1 MIFFLLSLLCS
12 TLVSVF
18 MRLSEK
24 YISNNLSTLACNYVV
39 CTLVAGL
46 YCGTPDLFPS
56 VPGMGLTIGLGI
68 VSGILFLGAF
78 ILLQWNIRKNGVSLP
93 STFMKLGVVVPTVMA
108 LTLWGEKPSVVQI
121 IGIVLV
127 LISILMMRSEKG
139 ETQVASYASLI
150 VLLLVGGMASAMT
163 KVYDY
168 YGVTALENHFL
179 FYNFG
184 VAFLLCVGLCVLRR
198 QRLTRM
204 DALFGLLVGV
214 PNYFSTLFLLMALET
229 VPAIVAY
236 PASSVG
242 SIVLILLCGRFF
254 FRERLTKKQLCAM
267 GIILISL
274 VLLNL

>member
-1 MIFFLLSLLCS
+1 MIFFLLSLICS

-24 YISNNLSTLACNYVV
+24 YISNNLSTLACNYAV
-39 CTLVAGL
+39 CSLVAFL
-46 YCGTPDLFPS
+46 YTGTTDLLPN
-56 VPGMGLTIGLGI
+56 VPGLGLTLGLGF

-78 ILLQWNIRKNGVSLP
+78 MLLQWNMYKNGVSLP

-108 LTLWGEKPSVVQI
+108 LTLFGEKPTFVQI
-121 IGIVLV
+121 AGIILVLV
-127 LISILMMRSEKG
+127 SILMMRSEKG
-139 ETQVASYASLI
+139 SAQVTSYASLI
-150 VLLLVGGMASAMT
+150 ALLLVGGMASAMT

-179 FYNFG
+179 FYNFA
-184 VAFLLCVGLCVLRR
+184 VAFLLCVVLCVLRG
-198 QRLTRM
+198 QRLAPA
-204 DALFGLLVGV
+204 DALFGVLVGV

-254 FRERLTKKQLCAM
+254 FRERLTKKQLIAI
-267 GIILISL
+267 GVILVSL